1 MNPDMNIEIRPERD
15 SDFSGICELI
25 RTAFEF
31 AEHTDGDEHNLV
43 GRIRK
48 TPEYILEL
56 SLVALCGGRIVGY
69 IMFSRI
75 KIGGSDAVAPAPL
88 AVAADMRKRGIGRR
102 LIEAGHAIAREMG
115 FSCAVVLGEPSFYS
129 ASGYV
134 PASDYG
140 ISAPFNIPEEYY
152 MVCPLHPAASIP
164 SGTVSYSAA
173 FGI

>member
-1 MNPDMNIEIRPERD
+1 MNIEIRPERE
-15 SDFSGICELI
+15 SDFHGICELV
-25 RTAFEF
+25 RTAFES

-43 GRIRK
+43 GRIRE
-48 TPEYILEL
+48 TPEYIPEL

-75 KIGGSDAVAPAPL
+75 RISGFEAVAPAPL
-88 AVAADMRKRGIGRR
+88 AVAADMRKMGIGRR

-115 FSCAVVLGEPSFYS
+115 FSCSVVLGEPSYYS

-140 ISAPFNIPEEYY
+140 ISAPFNIPEEFY
-152 MVCPLHPAASIP
+152 MVCPLSDTASIP
-164 SGTVSYSAA
+164 SGNVRYSVA